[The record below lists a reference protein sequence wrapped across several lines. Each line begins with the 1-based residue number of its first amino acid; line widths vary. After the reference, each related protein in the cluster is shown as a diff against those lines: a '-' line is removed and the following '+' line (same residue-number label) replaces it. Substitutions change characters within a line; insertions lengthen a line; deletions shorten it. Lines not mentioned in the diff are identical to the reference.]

1 MTDHSIY
8 NVKPNNLIIEFLICT
23 IDEGI
28 SKVEEILLSPM
39 PDVRYLVSW
48 QISEKFADAANAVLP
63 KIHVNQKNIS
73 SLNLPDALKSRT
85 DVRVVTLAGIGLS
98 RNRNNALKHARGDLL
113 VIADDDCRYTPDS
126 IRSIKEVF
134 HKHADAAIIQMQG
147 LSYEGHLLHNYPVDS
162 YEYQNRPR
170 FTYVSSWELVLRRSN
185 LLPAFDERFGIGAY
199 LGCGEEEL
207 FVAMA
212 ARKGLKVYYE
222 PIPFVFTDADTS
234 GTKFARSKAVQRAKG
249 GLLTLLHGP
258 VSAFAR
264 CSKYA
269 FYYRHEGV
277 IKKVG
282 FLFEMVKGILYVLTH
297 HSVS

>member
-1 MTDHSIY
+1 M
-8 NVKPNNLIIEFLICT
+8 KQNNLIIEFLICT

-28 SKVEEILLSPM
+28 NKVEELLLSPM

-48 QISEKFADAANAVLP
+48 QISEKFANAF
-63 KIHVNQKNIS
+63 HVELSDFHESQQNIS
-73 SLNLPDALKSRT
+73 SLNFPDALKIRA
-85 DVRVVTLAGIGLS
+85 DVRVVTLVGSGLS
-98 RNRNNALKHARGDLL
+98 RNRNNALKHAYGDLL
-113 VIADDDCRYTPDS
+113 VIADDDCRYTTES
-126 IRSIKEVF
+126 VRNIKEVF
-134 HKHADAAIIQMQG
+134 RKHADAAIIQMQG

-170 FTYVSSWELVLRRSN
+170 FTYISSWELVLRRSDM
-185 LLPAFDERFGIGAY
+185 LPAFDERFGIGAY

-234 GTKFARSKAVQRAKG
+234 GTKFACSKAVQRAKG

-269 FYYRHEGV
+269 FYYRPEG
-277 IKKVG
+277 IMKKVG
-282 FLFEMVKGILYVLTH
+282 FLFEMIKGILYVLTH
-297 HSVS
+297 HSVL

>member
-1 MTDHSIY
+1 M
-8 NVKPNNLIIEFLICT
+8 KQNNLIIEFLICT

-28 SKVEEILLSPM
+28 NKVEELLLSPM

-48 QISEKFADAANAVLP
+48 QISEKFANAF
-63 KIHVNQKNIS
+63 HVELSDFHESQQNIS
-73 SLNLPDALKSRT
+73 SLNMPDALKIRA
-85 DVRVVTLAGIGLS
+85 DVRVVTLVGSGLS
-98 RNRNNALKHARGDLL
+98 RNRNNALKHAYGDLL
-113 VIADDDCRYTPDS
+113 VIADDDCRYTTES
-126 IRSIKEVF
+126 VRSIKEVF
-134 HKHADAAIIQMQG
+134 RKHADASIIQMQG

-170 FTYVSSWELVLRRSN
+170 FTYISSWELVLRRSDM
-185 LLPAFDERFGIGAY
+185 LPAFDERFGIGAY

-234 GTKFARSKAVQRAKG
+234 GTKFASSKAVQRAKG
-249 GLLTLLHGP
+249 GLLTMLHGP

-269 FYYRHEGV
+269 FHYRSEG
-277 IKKVG
+277 IMKKVG
-282 FLFEMVKGILYVLTH
+282 FLFEMIKGILYVLTH